1 MHIAISEGSFWAR
14 ASRDRDER
22 RDPAGAAARTS
33 TTAHPH
39 TTQHTRRSPT
49 EGPCTVHR
57 RYCLFPISCRLGRGQ
72 AGSAD
77 RNDDGDA
84 PGPEARSEETLE
96 GSGRQAGRDAR
107 PCN

>member
-22 RDPAGAAARTS
+22 RDPAGAAAHARRPRRTR
-33 TTAHPH
+33 
-39 TTQHTRRSPT
+39 TRRSPT
-49 EGPCTVHR
+49 VNCADR

>member
-1 MHIAISEGSFWAR
+1 M
-14 ASRDRDER
+14 
-22 RDPAGAAARTS
+22 
-33 TTAHPH
+33 
-39 TTQHTRRSPT
+39 
-49 EGPCTVHR
+49 
-57 RYCLFPISCRLGRGQ
+57 GRGQ

-107 PCN
+107 APATDSRGNVDTCSCKHSVVRWNDSSC